1 MKRTERHHL
10 KENELSSLVR
20 NARETVEERQG
31 PLTMLLVAV
40 AVLTVVGLGYFGWR
54 SRVEARAH
62 SALAEAQAVEMT
74 RVGPPAAPGVGTPVT
89 GLSFATEQERQK
101 AALTKFK
108 AVADQYS
115 SSDAGL
121 FARYREA
128 TLQMSL
134 GNAAEAANVYQQVI
148 DKAGTGIY
156 GQMARLGM
164 AEAQARSGQ
173 YDNAINSYKQLA
185 DQADG
190 PLPIDG
196 ILMQLGL
203 TYLEAGKRTEAQ
215 QTFTRIVQEFPNS
228 PFSGDAQRELETLKK
243 TPGSA

>member
-1 MKRTERHHL
+1 MKGTERHHL
-10 KENELSSLVR
+10 KENELNSLVR
-20 NARETVEERQG
+20 NAREAVEERQG
-31 PLTMLLVAV
+31 PLTTLMIAV

-62 SALAEAQAVEMT
+62 SALAEAQTVEMT
-74 RVGPPAAPGVGTPVT
+74 RVGPPAAPTTPGTPAT
-89 GLSFATEQERQK
+89 GLSFPTEQERQK
-101 AALTKFK
+101 AALAKFK
-108 AVADQYS
+108 AVADQYP

-134 GNAAEAANVYQQVI
+134 GNPGEAAKVYQQVI
-148 DKAGTGIY
+148 DKAGAGLY
-156 GQMARLGM
+156 GQMARLGL
-164 AEAQARSGQ
+164 ADAQARGGQ
-173 YDNAINSYKQLA
+173 FDSAIDTYKQLA
-185 DQADG
+185 DQTDG

-203 TYLEAGKRTEAQ
+203 TYLEAGKPTEAQ
-215 QTFTRIVQEFPNS
+215 QTFNRIVQEFPNS

-243 TPGSA
+243 T